1 MAKKKRK
8 LTAWQRHVKSYM
20 ASHKGLSFKEALPKA
35 KLTYRKGSNPSKRR
49 ASPSPRASKKPRK
62 VKRRMAKRKTRRR
75 RQMTIPL
82 ALVAGAAAGAV
93 EPVMKL
99 LEGAPPTEVASWI
112 VAHYTGYESWSG
124 QFNLEQLKH
133 GLLPLIAGAAIH
145 KFVGGAP
152 LNVNRMLGAAG
163 VPLFRI

>member
-35 KLTYRKGSNPSKRR
+35 KLTYRKGSKSAPNPKKKKSKGGKGG
-49 ASPSPRASKKPRK
+49 KKK
-62 VKRRMAKRKTRRR
+62 MAKKKTRRR